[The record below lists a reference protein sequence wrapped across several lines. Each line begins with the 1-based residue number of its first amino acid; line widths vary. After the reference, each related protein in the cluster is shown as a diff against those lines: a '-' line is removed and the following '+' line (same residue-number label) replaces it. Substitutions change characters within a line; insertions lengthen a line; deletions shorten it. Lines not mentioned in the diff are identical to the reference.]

1 MVDIHTR
8 THGTDRICGFI
19 HYEARDV
26 RCHSLFFFSHCS
38 PPFRLK
44 SEHLL
49 SNMLP
54 TSTHAFKLL
63 KGDFVLDELHDVT
76 LLYSDIKGFTPLAS
90 SMHPIKLCKL
100 LNEIYSSFDK
110 HLNEFGMYKVD
121 IIGDAFVVI
130 GGIPGYKDHSLHARN
145 AVLFA
150 FHMLEDIRIV
160 KQVRSSLFPISSLL

>member
-1 MVDIHTR
+1 
-8 THGTDRICGFI
+8 
-19 HYEARDV
+19 
-26 RCHSLFFFSHCS
+26 
-38 PPFRLK
+38 
-44 SEHLL
+44 
-49 SNMLP
+49 MLP
-54 TSTHAFKLL
+54 TPAHAFKLL

-76 LLYSDIKGFTPLAS
+76 LLYSDIKGFTPLSS
-90 SMHPIKLCKL
+90 SMHPIKLCEL

-160 KQVRSSLFPISSLL
+160 KQVGSSLVSSALTPAPEIQC

>member
-1 MVDIHTR
+1 MARTEFVDL
-8 THGTDRICGFI
+8 FI
-19 HYEARDV
+19 MKQERFVALPSS
-26 RCHSLFFFSHCS
+26 SLHIFS

-54 TSTHAFKLL
+54 TPAHAFKLL
-63 KGDFVLDELHDVT
+63 QGDFVLDELHDVT
-76 LLYSDIKGFTPLAS
+76 LLYSDIKGFTPLSS
-90 SMHPIKLCKL
+90 SMHPIKLCEL

-130 GGIPGYKDHSLHARN
+130 GGLPGYKDHALHARN

-160 KQVRSSLFPISSLL
+160 KQVRSSPFPDLISALEVQG